1 MAPVRSERCCMLPG
15 SSRSSSIE
23 ALKGQLF
30 DHIVMHFGKDNG
42 VPMMVAGG
50 GAVIEEIELAVER
63 FLFCPSIASAALSTE
78 INAMAEMWRS
88 LDRMTRSE
96 RHPSPRAPSL
106 AYAMPMAV

>member
-1 MAPVRSERCCMLPG
+1 MLPG
-15 SSRSSSIE
+15 SSRSSSID

-42 VPMMVAGG
+42 VPMTVAGG

-63 FLFCPSIASAALSTE
+63 LLFCPSAVSAAISTE
-78 INAMAEMWRS
+78 VSAMAEMWRS

-96 RHPSPRAPSL
+96 RYPARKAPSMP
-106 AYAMPMAV
+106 YAMPMAV